1 MSMVTPWDLA
11 KYFVFL
17 QVALW
22 YWLSYHILCLLS
34 WFASPSPSNHF
45 RHLKTRPYQFLF
57 HPDSATAMWCIQ
69 RSNSKTPH
77 VCLYLWQT
85 WHRHKDKIHK
95 TVETDEQNIK
105 FHKSMCVLVVDTLT
119 ILPDFK
125 ITTKWKTCCSQQEK
139 LLRKFQMYKASLL
152 TGKVF
157 QFGTE
162 KWKLGGRVKNV
173 YPFCTATGRSETKSK
188 NGLILPT
195 GQCYAPLAVNYSAYS
210 AYPAYSA

>member
-22 YWLSYHILCLLS
+22 YWLNCELSHFMPIILICISIPIKSFQAFKNQTLPVS
-34 WFASPSPSNHF
+34 F
-45 RHLKTRPYQFLF
+45 
-57 HPDSATAMWCIQ
+57 PDSATAMWCIQ
-69 RSNSKTPH
+69 RSDSKTPH

-95 TVETDEQNIK
+95 TVETDGQNIR
-105 FHKSMCVLVVDTLT
+105 FHTSVCVLVVDTLT

-139 LLRKFQMYKASLL
+139 LLRKFQMYKNSLL

-157 QFGTE
+157 QFVTE
-162 KWKLGGRVKNV
+162 KWKLGGTVKNV
-173 YPFCTATGRSETKSK
+173 YPVCTATGRSETKSK
-188 NGLILPT
+188 NGLME
-195 GQCYAPLAVNYSAYS
+195 AVKNVLADFVR
-210 AYPAYSA
+210 